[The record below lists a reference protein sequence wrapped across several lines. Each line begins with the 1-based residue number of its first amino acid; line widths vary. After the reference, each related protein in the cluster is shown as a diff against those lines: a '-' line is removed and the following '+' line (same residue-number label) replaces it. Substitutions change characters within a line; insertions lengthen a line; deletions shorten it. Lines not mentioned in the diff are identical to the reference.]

1 MSVETVPMTQEGF
14 DRISKELEQLKTK
27 ERPKIIQEIAEA
39 RSHGDLKENAEY
51 HAAREKQGMIEARIA
66 LLEDRVARAEVFKP
80 TGEQCTMVKFGVYVT
95 IQDEDSGDKKRY
107 QIVGELE
114 SDLSAGRISLNSPIA
129 KALMGRKLDDSV
141 EIQVPKGLRE
151 FLITAISE
159 T

>member
-1 MSVETVPMTQEGF
+1 
-14 DRISKELEQLKTK
+14 
-27 ERPKIIQEIAEA
+27 
-39 RSHGDLKENAEY
+39 
-51 HAAREKQGMIEARIA
+51 
-66 LLEDRVARAEVFKP
+66 
-80 TGEQCTMVKFGVYVT
+80 VYVT